1 MQKQH
6 VFSFADGREIQTAVR
21 FSDKGQVS
29 EQLLLLLPADFRKIR
44 PIEFKGALTFAAER
58 RDVKGRQ
65 RSLLL
70 LVFHL
75 ILHLVQLPVLPFVF
89 PLVLLFVLQLAR
101 LALRRHFRSP

>member
-6 VFSFADGREIQTAVR
+6 VFSFADGREIQAAVR

-29 EQLLLLLPADFRKIR
+29 EQLLFLLRADVRKIR
-44 PIEFKGALTFAAER
+44 PIKLKRPLTFAAKGGG
-58 RDVKGRQ
+58 VKGRQ

-70 LVFHL
+70 LIFHL

-89 PLVLLFVLQLAR
+89 LLVLLFVLQLVR
-101 LALRRHFRSP
+101 LALRRHSRSP